1 MKEAIVALSSCGS
14 AEEADR
20 VARALVESRVAAC
33 VNILPGVRSIYRWRG
48 QVEEADEWTLM
59 IKTRRELFED
69 LVRELRRVH
78 SYEVPEV
85 IALPIVAGAADYL
98 EWIAAETAP
107 ESP

>member
-1 MKEAIVALSSCGS
+1 MKEAIVALSNCGS

-33 VNILPGVRSIYRWRG
+33 VTIVPGVRSIYRWRG
-48 QVEEADEWTLM
+48 QVEEAAEWTLI

-78 SYEVPEV
+78 SYDVPEV